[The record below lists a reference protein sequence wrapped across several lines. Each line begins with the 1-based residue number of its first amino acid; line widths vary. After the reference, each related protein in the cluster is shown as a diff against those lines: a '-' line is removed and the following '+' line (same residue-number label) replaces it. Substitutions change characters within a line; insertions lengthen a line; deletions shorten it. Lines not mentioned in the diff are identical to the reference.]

1 MRAGL
6 GLSIAAAIAALAA
19 GAGSAQSTTAPATA
33 PAPQQSPPPD
43 SVGPRELRDFSIGG
57 TPARP
62 AETPA
67 AQEPAATTPA
77 PETPSAQVPATVQ
90 RGPAPG
96 GTTQERARAA
106 ATRPP
111 TQQPSESVET
121 APPAP
126 PGPLDSSF
134 IPEPVTMPETASP
147 AQAGEGPA
155 EEHSLLLWP
164 WLLAGLAVALG
175 AGFLFLRQRARP
187 TYAGI
192 GAGESFVPA
201 QPEPQRPS
209 QPLQR
214 SAAPAPAAAPPPFR
228 PGPGI
233 VSTRLRPWIELEFK
247 PSRCILTEVQAT
259 VEFLITITN
268 SGTAAARDLIVETM
282 LFNAGPTQDEEI
294 GGFFAHP
301 FGRGEPIPSL
311 PPLKSIEIP
320 SSVSLPVER
329 LTILQAADRQLFVPL
344 IGFNALYRWGS
355 NGQGQTSRSYL
366 LGREGKG
373 EKMSP
378 FRADLGPRVFRGL
391 GARELGLKVRR

>member
-6 GLSIAAAIAALAA
+6 SLCIAAAIAALAA
-19 GAGSAQSTTAPATA
+19 GAASAQSTTAPATA

-43 SVGPRELRDFSIGG
+43 SVGPRELRDFSLGG
-57 TPARP
+57 TSARP
-62 AETPA
+62 AEIPA
-67 AQEPAATTPA
+67 AQEPATATPAPTTPA
-77 PETPSAQVPATVQ
+77 AQVPATVQ
-90 RGPAPG
+90 RSPASRGAAP
-96 GTTQERARAA
+96 ERARAA
-106 ATRPP
+106 ASEA
-111 TQQPSESVET
+111 PSERTSAPVE
-121 APPAP
+121 APPVAP
-126 PGPLDSSF
+126 PEPVGGSF
-134 IPEPVTMPETASP
+134 IPEPDAASEAATPPQET
-147 AQAGEGPA
+147 ELPA

-175 AGFLFLRQRARP
+175 VGFLLLRQRARP
-187 TYAGI
+187 AYAG
-192 GAGESFVPA
+192 GASSNSFVPT
-201 QPEPQRPS
+201 QPEPQTPA
-209 QPLQR
+209 QPLKR
-214 SAAPAPAAAPPPFR
+214 SAATAPAAAPPQAR
-228 PGPGI
+228 PGGGI

-247 PSRCILTEVQAT
+247 PSRCILTEAHAT

-268 SGTAAARDLIVETM
+268 SGNAIARDVIVETV
-282 LFNAGPTQDEEI
+282 LFNAGPNQDEEI

-320 SSVSLPVER
+320 SSVSLPAER
-329 LTILQAADRQLFVPL
+329 LTILQAGDRRLFVPL
-344 IGFNALYRWGS
+344 IGFNAVYRWGS
-355 NGQGQTSRSYL
+355 SGQGQTSRSYL